1 MILQRARGHDILSCP
16 SSNMGMGGEEDG
28 GNAGRNQE
36 LSAGG
41 LCGR

>member
-1 MILQRARGHDILSCP
+1 MIWQSAGGRDILSCP
-16 SSNMGMGGEEDG
+16 SSNVGGEDDG